1 MHSLADESTSSK
13 AGELLLITVGLLPHS
28 WHPSMRSAAVL
39 TRSAALLYRPQDP
52 GQWSNRCLQP
62 ALALRFSTAS
72 SGIDSALQGSAIE
85 QTHTVRPRR
94 AEPPP
99 LPESRTVKVGS
110 KCLVEYVDAQP
121 INVALTPSSPAPTVV
136 MIHGAPG
143 TFRDFRYM
151 IPLLQRQNVRV
162 IGINLPGFAGSRIL
176 DTENYYD
183 HISALPAVASTY
195 EALQAICA
203 NDEHVFVLGHSFGGH
218 AAIHL
223 TDLNK
228 EKQKL
233 NVKGLA
239 LLASAGFWPHKAL
252 QPRTNAITWVMLR
265 SNIDFLETAAKSF
278 VKWIYVKLLQFPDNA
293 PADYFVAGIV
303 RCVTADFSL
312 VKTQVKRLRTLPSF
326 LAWARDDIMMEEQL
340 FLDVAAECHPGPR
353 FAFEKG
359 GHNIQKTK
367 AEFLAAEMA
376 QWMHQVIADEQPSYS
391 SEPKVLP

>member
-1 MHSLADESTSSK
+1 
-13 AGELLLITVGLLPHS
+13 
-28 WHPSMRSAAVL
+28 MRSAALL
-39 TRSAALLYRPQDP
+39 TRSAALFQRAQRP
-52 GQWSNRCLQP
+52 GVWASRCMQQP
-62 ALALRFSTAS
+62 ALAHGFSSTAS
-72 SGIDSALQGSAIE
+72 SGIDSTLQGSITAE
-85 QTHTVRPRR
+85 LTQPARPRR
-94 AEPPP
+94 AQPPP
-99 LPESRTVKVGS
+99 LPESRTVKVGG

-121 INVALTPSSPAPTVV
+121 INTAASTTSSPTPTVV

-151 IPLLQRQNVRV
+151 IPLLQKQNVRV

-195 EALQAICA
+195 EALQAICGQ
-203 NDEHVFVLGHSFGGH
+203 DEHVFVLGHSFGGH

-223 TDLNK
+223 TDLN
-228 EKQKL
+228 EDRQKL

-252 QPRTNAITWVMLR
+252 QARTNAITWVMLR
-265 SNIDFLETAAKSF
+265 SKIDFLESAAKQF
-278 VKWIYVKLLQFPDNA
+278 VKWIYVKMLRFPDNA

-312 VKTQVKRLRTLPSF
+312 VKIQVKRLRTLPSF

-367 AEFLAAEMA
+367 AEFLATEMA
-376 QWMHQVIADEQPSYS
+376 QWMHQIVAGEQPSYS
-391 SEPKVLP
+391 PEPKVLP

>member
-1 MHSLADESTSSK
+1 
-13 AGELLLITVGLLPHS
+13 
-28 WHPSMRSAAVL
+28 MRSAALL
-39 TRSAALLYRPQDP
+39 TRSAALSQKAQRPGP
-52 GQWSNRCLQP
+52 RASRCMQP
-62 ALALRFSTAS
+62 ALAHRFSTAS
-72 SGIDSALQGSAIE
+72 SGIDSALQGTTAE
-85 QTHTVRPRR
+85 QTQSVRSRR
-94 AEPPP
+94 AQPPP
-99 LPESRTVKVGS
+99 LPESRTVKVGG
-110 KCLVEYVDAQP
+110 KCLVEYVDAKP
-121 INVALTPSSPAPTVV
+121 IIAASTPSSPAPTVV

-162 IGINLPGFAGSRIL
+162 IGVNLPGFAGSRIL
-176 DTENYYD
+176 DMENYYD

-203 NDEHVFVLGHSFGGH
+203 KDEHVFVLGHSFGGH

-223 TDLNK
+223 TDLNQ
-228 EKQKL
+228 ERQKL

-265 SNIDFLETAAKSF
+265 SKIDFLETAAKHF
-278 VKWIYVKLLQFPDNA
+278 VKWIYVKLLRFPDNA
-293 PADYFVAGIV
+293 PVDYFVAGIV

-326 LAWARDDIMMEEQL
+326 MAWAQDDIMMEEQL

-353 FAFEKG
+353 FSFEKG

-367 AEFLAAEMA
+367 AEFLATEMA
-376 QWMHQVIADEQPSYS
+376 QWMHQVVAGEQPSYS
-391 SEPKVLP
+391 SEPKVVP